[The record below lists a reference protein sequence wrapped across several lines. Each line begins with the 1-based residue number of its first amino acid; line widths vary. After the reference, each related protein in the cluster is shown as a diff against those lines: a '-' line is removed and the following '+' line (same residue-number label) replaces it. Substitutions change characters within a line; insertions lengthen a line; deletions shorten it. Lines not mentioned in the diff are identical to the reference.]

1 VTSQLETMNYPA
13 TLTLPEPVTLDLRI
27 PTGPR
32 PRVVQPDAQQ
42 LPEDTST
49 PELHEFSELSFW
61 VQLDASAREI
71 RAYLQ
76 PLPHP
81 LPLYGTADFAA
92 AAGDPPEAHAE
103 RILQLL
109 GSDPA
114 SVLQALCDGSE
125 LPAMPPR
132 VPREIPN
139 WRAKAVLAT
148 MGKLA
153 AVEAAIASL
162 PEPDHTI
169 VSLAWA
175 GDAKLARRGKTV
187 VGLAVALGLSSD
199 EVDALFI
206 AAEALEV

>member
-1 VTSQLETMNYPA
+1 MIAQTTI
-13 TLTLPEPVTLDLRI
+13 TLPQPVTLDLRQS
-27 PTGPR
+27 TGPR
-32 PRVVQPDAQQ
+32 RRVVTAQTSSP
-42 LPEDTST
+42 LPED
-49 PELHEFSELSFW
+49 PEYEPVWQEFVEFPMWLTI
-61 VQLDASAREI
+61 DANAREI
-71 RAYLQ
+71 RAQLP
-76 PLPHP
+76 PLPRM
-81 LPLYGTADFAA
+81 LPLYGPADFAA
-92 AAGDPPEAHAE
+92 AAADTMEDHAA
-103 RILQLL
+103 RVLQLL

-114 SVLQALCDGSE
+114 SVLQALCDGAE
-125 LPAMPPR
+125 LPVLPAR

-148 MGKLA
+148 MGTLT

-187 VGLAVALGLSSD
+187 LGLAAALGLSSG